1 MKITTGK
8 QTRAQ
13 RVVLYGVESV
23 GKSTFAAQFPK
34 PLFLDIEQGTSH
46 LNVDRCDIGS
56 WRQLTDSLAEAKATD
71 YQTIVIDSADWAE
84 RLCVEDLLATSKK
97 TSIEDFGYGKGWV
110 MVAERISR
118 MLTSVD
124 QLIDAGKHV
133 VLIAHSRIV
142 KFEAPDALAPYDR
155 YELKL
160 SKQCSPL
167 LKEFADELWFLRF
180 KTKVSTS
187 DTGRGKGLGGK
198 ERILLTT
205 HSAAY
210 DAKTRSGL
218 AEELPLEWASV
229 SHLFKTA
236 KAAPAPAPAPAP
248 EQAKVVKIE
257 DWTIEVA
264 KHGEAA
270 TAFLRAKEQ
279 IKPEQDWTEASDRVL
294 ERMRQD
300 VPKFLATVAAF
311 HSEAK

>member
-1 MKITTGK
+1 MNIIKGK
-8 QTRAQ
+8 QQRAQ

-46 LNVDRCDIGS
+46 LDVDRCDINS
-56 WRQLTDSLAEAKATD
+56 WKQLTDALAEAKATD
-71 YQTIVIDSADWAE
+71 YKTIVIDSADWAE

-118 MLTSVD
+118 MLTSID
-124 QLIDAGKHV
+124 ALIDGGKHV

-180 KTKVSTS
+180 KTKVSTT

-198 ERILLTT
+198 ERVMLTT

-218 AEELPLEWASV
+218 AEELPLEWAAV
-229 SHLFKTA
+229 AHLFQPVAKPKAEPAVGIRREWMATLEANEEIVNAFLVGNGSITEGQTWRDASEKLRQQIVARPEDLVSKA
-236 KAAPAPAPAPAP
+236 KAA
-248 EQAKVVKIE
+248 QM
-257 DWTIEVA
+257 EVA
-264 KHGEAA
+264 A
-270 TAFLRAKEQ
+270 
-279 IKPEQDWTEASDRVL
+279 
-294 ERMRQD
+294 
-300 VPKFLATVAAF
+300 
-311 HSEAK
+311 

>member
-1 MKITTGK
+1 MNIIKGK
-8 QTRAQ
+8 QQRAQ
-13 RVVLYGVESV
+13 RVVIYGVESV

-46 LNVDRCDIGS
+46 LDVERCDINS
-56 WRQLTDSLAEAKATD
+56 WKQLTDALAEAKATD
-71 YQTIVIDSADWAE
+71 YKTIVIDSADWAE

-180 KTKVSTS
+180 KTKVSTT

-198 ERILLTT
+198 ERVMLTT

-218 AEELPLEWASV
+218 AEELPLEWDAV
-229 SHLFKTA
+229 AHLFQPIAKPKAEPAVGIRHDWVATLEANEEIVNAFLLGNGSITEGQTWRDASEKLRQQIVARPEDLVSKA
-236 KAAPAPAPAPAP
+236 KAA
-248 EQAKVVKIE
+248 QM
-257 DWTIEVA
+257 EVA
-264 KHGEAA
+264 A
-270 TAFLRAKEQ
+270 
-279 IKPEQDWTEASDRVL
+279 
-294 ERMRQD
+294 
-300 VPKFLATVAAF
+300 
-311 HSEAK
+311 